1 MEIKTKFN
9 VGDKVWIMDSNKA
22 TEAEIFEV
30 RFKQC
35 QKFVLDNLIRETE
48 ITYVLNN
55 LYLRYLGTFPE
66 GEFYASKEELI
77 NSL

>member
-9 VGDKVWIMDSNKA
+9 VGDKVWVMYDNKA

-30 RFKQC
+30 YFKQSH
-35 QKFVLDNLIRETE
+35 KFDAKDRMGTE
-48 ITYVLNN
+48 ITYMLKSNN
-55 LYLRYLGTFPE
+55 LLNFGVFPE
-66 GEFYASKEELI
+66 GIFYASKEELI